1 MKKQLLILSLIA
13 LALYGCAQ
21 VSLEVTEYK
30 PQNIEPKPI
39 ESFIKDIN
47 YFSLH
52 DDPSFEVDA
61 TIYEYNNI
69 ISLLISVK
77 NKTGEDLEP
86 EHYSISLADGRDHKP
101 IKMLS
106 RDDMLAIR
114 AKYAGVSKGAIQ
126 DQVIEATMS
135 NALKVAN
142 MPTKEKVI
150 DLMTLGIS
158 KYFSFR
164 KIYSKETREGVI
176 CFIADF
182 KLEYPLTLSLKIK
195 NRTLPF
201 IFIPDKVT
209 H

>member
-1 MKKQLLILSLIA
+1 MKIKLLLVA
-13 LALYGCAQ
+13 LASLALFGCAQ
-21 VSLEVTEYK
+21 VSLKITEYK
-30 PQNIEPKPI
+30 PQNIELKPV

-47 YFSLH
+47 YFSLQ
-52 DDPSFEVDA
+52 DDPSFEVNA

-69 ISLLISVK
+69 ISLLISIK
-77 NKTGEDLEP
+77 NKTKQDLEP
-86 EHYSISLADGRDHKP
+86 ENYSISLADGRDYKP

-150 DLMTLGIS
+150 DLMTLGIN

-164 KIYSKETREGVI
+164 KIYSSETREGVI

-182 KLEYPLTLSLKIK
+182 NLEYPLTLSIKI
-195 NRTLPF
+195 NDRILPF
-201 IFIPDKVT
+201 YFMPEKVT
-209 H
+209 Y